1 MTDIFE
7 LNAEKRADIGKG
19 ASRRLR
25 RLQDKIPG
33 ILYGGEKEPVAITLE
48 HNQVLKALE
57 NEAFYS
63 HVLTIN
69 VDGKAEKA
77 VLKDV
82 QRHAFKPKVTH
93 MDFQRVSAKSKLHMH
108 VPLHFINEAIAPGV
122 KTGGGM
128 VNHLLTDVEVIC
140 LPNDLPEYIEVDLS
154 GLQVNQAIHLS
165 ELKLPKG
172 VELVALSHDHDLS
185 VVNIQLPRAAVAEEA
200 AAASTEAAEA
210 SKS

>member
-33 ILYGGEKEPVAITLE
+33 ILYGGEREPIAITLE
-48 HNQVLKALE
+48 HKQVLKALE

-63 HVLTIN
+63 HILTIK

-93 MDFQRVSAKSKLHMH
+93 MDFQRVSAKSKLHMN
-108 VPLHFINEAIAPGV
+108 VPLHFINEDIAPGV
-122 KTGGGM
+122 KIGGGI
-128 VNHLLTDVEVIC
+128 VNHLLTDVEVVC
-140 LPNDLPEYIEVDLS
+140 LPSDLPEYIEVDLA
-154 GLQVNQAIHLS
+154 GLQLNQAVHLS
-165 ELKLPKG
+165 DLKLSKG
-172 VELVALSHDHDLS
+172 VELVALNHDHDLS
-185 VVNIQLPRAAVAEEA
+185 VANIQLPRAAVAEEA
-200 AAASTEAAEA
+200 AAAEATEA